1 MSSKDDRQEFRDH
14 AESQS
19 LALGQDG
26 SLFDKGLELVQAL
39 DRYDY
44 SYLWTWMGLPII
56 QFPADVMATQEAIW
70 TSQPDVIIESGV
82 ARGGSVCFLASLL
95 KLMGNGFVI
104 GVDVDVRAHNL
115 DSIKSSPVADRIELV
130 IGSSTDPATL
140 DQVHAL
146 IPEGARVMVVLDSD
160 HSREHV
166 LAECRMYG
174 PLVTPGCYLV
184 VADTLL
190 GFVGADEA
198 PTRRSQFLFKGNEPL
213 SAVREYLRESPSFVV
228 DEVLNGKLLMSSSP
242 GGYLRRIADA

>member
-1 MSSKDDRQEFRDH
+1 MTSKDDRQEFHDH
-14 AESQS
+14 AASQS
-19 LALGQDG
+19 LALGKDE
-26 SLFDKGLELVQAL
+26 SLFDMGLELVQAL

-56 QFPADVMATQEAIW
+56 QFPADVLATQEAIW

-104 GVDVDVRAHNL
+104 GVDVDVRQHNL

-130 IGSSTDPATL
+130 VGSSTDPATL
-140 DQVHAL
+140 DRVRAL
-146 IPEGARVMVVLDSD
+146 IPEGARVMVILDSD
-160 HSREHV
+160 HSRDHV
-166 LAECRMYG
+166 LNECRMYG

-190 GFVGADEA
+190 GFVNAEDA
-198 PTRRSQFLFKGNEPL
+198 PTRRSQFLFRGNEPL
-213 SAVREYLRESPSFVV
+213 SAVRDYLLESPIFVV
-228 DEVLNGKLLMSSSP
+228 DDVLNGKLLVSSSP